1 MLEISGIGV
10 LTAFAAGMIS
20 FLSPCVLPLVPA
32 YLSYITGRS
41 VDQTTADG
49 EDGTARMISLSVL
62 FVLGFSLV
70 FITLGASATALS
82 RLLLAY
88 KNEASMV
95 GGTIVLVFGLF
106 MTGLLKLSWLTRDL
120 RYRGR
125 IVRGTPYAAFGLGV
139 AFAFGWTPCIGPVLG
154 AILTV
159 SAVSPQVGSG
169 IALLGI
175 YSLGLGVP
183 FIAAALFTGI
193 FVARMRLLSRMGR
206 PLSIGAGAVMIVMG
220 IAMITGYM
228 TTFSYWMLRTFPVF
242 GQIG

>member
-41 VDQTTADG
+41 VDQTTADR

-169 IALLGI
+169 VALLGI
-175 YSLGLGVP
+175 YSLGLGMP
-183 FIAAALFTGI
+183 FIAAALFTGAFI
-193 FVARMRLLSRMGR
+193 TRMPLLRRMGR
-206 PLSIGAGAVMIVMG
+206 PLSIGAGAVMILMG

-228 TTFSYWMLRTFPVF
+228 TMFSYWMLRTFPVF

>member
-32 YLSYITGRS
+32 YLSYVTGRS
-41 VDQTTADG
+41 VDQSTTDG
-49 EDGTARMISLSVL
+49 EHGTARMIALSVL

-88 KNEASMV
+88 KNEASIV
-95 GGTIVLVFGLF
+95 GGIIVLVFGLF
-106 MTGLLKLSWLTRDL
+106 TTGLLRLSWLARDL
-120 RYRGR
+120 RYQGR
-125 IVRGTPYAAFGLGV
+125 IARGTPGAAFALGV
-139 AFAFGWTPCIGPVLG
+139 AFALGWTPCIGPVLG
-154 AILTV
+154 AILTM

-169 IALLGI
+169 IALLSI

-183 FIAAALFTGI
+183 FIAAALFTSA
-193 FVARMRLLSRMGR
+193 FVVRMRLLRRMGR

-228 TTFSYWMLRTFPVF
+228 TTFSYWMLRTFPIF